1 MATITDIAE
10 KLGISKG
17 TVSKALNDAP
27 DISETLRKTVLETAV
42 EMGYTKLHRG
52 RNISKKVCILITN
65 MDYTSPSHFG
75 YDIIIGFRKMAEPAG
90 LTVDVVP
97 MTVQLQKS
105 VPYDVFMLEND
116 YIGAFVLGSSLNEPW
131 MKDWGTS
138 HTPAVLY
145 DNYVK
150 GNPAVASVGVD
161 SDEGMLLA
169 VSYLKKLGH
178 KKIGYLTGALG
189 SYVMQARHKA
199 FFGALKQYGMPAD
212 SQLAGSSYYI
222 SECIQKHLPRLLKLG
237 TTAIICS
244 HDLLANAAM
253 VQCQELG
260 IRIPEDMSIVGF
272 DDLPICPYTT
282 PPLTTIRQDRP
293 KLGKCG
299 YYALDSLLNDV
310 SIGFIY
316 LHAQLIERESSG
328 AAGIAEPHTA

>member
-27 DISETLRKTVLETAV
+27 DISETLRKTILETAV
-42 EMGYTKLHRG
+42 EMGYTKLHR
-52 RNISKKVCILITN
+52 SKKVPKKVCILITN
-65 MDYTSPSHFG
+65 MEYTAPNHFG

-90 LTVDVVP
+90 LAVDVVP
-97 MTVQLQKS
+97 MTPALQKS
-105 VPYDVFMLEND
+105 SSYDIFMLEND
-116 YIGAFVLGSSLNEPW
+116 YIGAFILGTSLNEPW
-131 MKDWGTS
+131 MKDFKTS

-150 GNPAVASVGVD
+150 GNPTVASVGVD
-161 SDEGMLLA
+161 SSEGMELA
-169 VSYLKKLGH
+169 VSYLKKQGH
-178 KKIGYLTGALG
+178 KKIGYLTGTLG

-199 FFGALKQYGMPAD
+199 FFSALKQYGLPAD
-212 SQLAGSSYYI
+212 SHLCGSAYYV
-222 SECIQKHLPRLLKLG
+222 SECIQKHLPRLLNQG
-237 TTAIICS
+237 VTAILCS
-244 HDLLANAAM
+244 HDLLATAAL

-260 IRIPEDMSIVGF
+260 VRVPEELSIIGF
-272 DDLPICPYTT
+272 DDLPICPYTD

-310 SIGFIY
+310 PIGSLQ
-316 LHAQLIERESSG
+316 LHAQFILRESSG
-328 AAGIAEPHTA
+328 PAKE